1 MNQQPSDVTDQNARP
16 DQPRLNEGS
25 EEQVGGKVVAGKRLT
40 RRRFASAGFAAPI
53 ILTLANRP
61 AFGAVCTV
69 SGFASTN
76 PSGIARHGSDS
87 CGGRGPGHWTDEN
100 WPTAFP
106 PDTRFRE
113 VFGGSSESSEMSLQD
128 VVLAGTD
135 GKAANAV
142 AALLS
147 TTLEGYTLSAA
158 DVVNLY
164 TDGGF
169 YGETGFIFVNVEE
182 FFAQTFN

>member
-25 EEQVGGKVVAGKRLT
+25 EEQVSGKGVGGKRLT
-40 RRRFASAGFAAPI
+40 RRRFASAGFAAPV

-76 PSGIARHGSDS
+76 PSGVARHGSDS
-87 CGGRGPGHWTDEN
+87 CGGRGPDHWTTDGN
-100 WPTAFP
+100 WPGAFRFG
-106 PDTRFRE
+106 PDTPFRD
-113 VFGGSSESSEMSLQD
+113 VFGGSSEMSLKD
-128 VVLAGTD
+128 VLAGTD

-147 TTLEGYTLSAA
+147 TTLEGYTLSAD